1 MAKTKIRWRNRF
13 AKKRHNGKKGFTLPI
28 SVVAGMAPGL
38 VAIGTS
44 ADKLGWEAAARTAG
58 LIYTGWDYT
67 TGKFNIKNMSL
78 GFMPIAVGMIVH
90 KVAGML
96 GINKAIAAA
105 GIPVFRI

>member
-13 AKKRHNGKKGFTLPI
+13 AKKRNHGKKGFTLPI
-28 SVVAGMAPGL
+28 AIVAGMAPGL
-38 VAIGTS
+38 VAVGTTVQS
-44 ADKLGWEAAARTAG
+44 NGMTAAARTAG
-58 LIYTGWDYT
+58 LIYTGFDYT
-67 TGKFNIKNMSL
+67 TGKFSLSNMKL
-78 GFMPIAVGMIVH
+78 GFLPIAVGMIVH